1 MAKRTAPRVA
11 THATS
16 TLITATNLLYCA
28 ASYTAQRRIKHG
40 FGWDSLPNLTKT
52 RLASHGRREKQ
63 KTYQHKFTAVHIFN
77 ICTSELMHKQHT
89 RNHKIIGLHKWSQ
102 GYVVQFHTR
111 KTPPALCWC
120 SVVLPPSLRHER
132 RQKHFTHCRWGDLGV
147 VTVTTF

>member
-1 MAKRTAPRVA
+1 MMAKRTAPRVA

-77 ICTSELMHKQHT
+77 ICTSELVHKQHT

-111 KTPPALCWC
+111 KPSHQLCA
-120 SVVLPPSLRHER
+120 SAQSFYRRPYRSLGRTSPVLPSCWLR
-132 RQKHFTHCRWGDLGV
+132 LV
-147 VTVTTF
+147 VCC